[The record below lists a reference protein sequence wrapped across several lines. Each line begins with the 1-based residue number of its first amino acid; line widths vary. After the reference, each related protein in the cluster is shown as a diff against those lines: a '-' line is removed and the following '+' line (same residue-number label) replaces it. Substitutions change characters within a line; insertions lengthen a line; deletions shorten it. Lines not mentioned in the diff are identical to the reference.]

1 MRIMKSAGILLK
13 VLHDDI
19 RTSFNKALVQ
29 FDLTISQT
37 EVLGYIYLCTNIGKK
52 INQIDIQNEFSLSN
66 PTVTGILKRLEKK
79 DYIRRIRCEDD
90 ARYKIVE
97 LTDLGMEICN
107 TMKERAFQMDHRLV
121 ENFTDEE
128 KEMLF
133 YLLRKMRDNINSY
146 DSK

>member
-1 MRIMKSAGILLK
+1 MKSAGILLK
-13 VLHDDI
+13 VLNDDI
-19 RTSFNKALVQ
+19 RTSFNKALIQ
-29 FDLTISQT
+29 YDLTISQT

-79 DYIRRIRCEDD
+79 DYIRRIRCEND
-90 ARYKIVE
+90 ARYKVVE
-97 LTDLGMEICN
+97 LTDLGMEICS
-107 TMKERAFQMDHRLV
+107 TMKERTFQLDNKLV

-133 YLLRKMRDNINSY
+133 YLLRKMRDNINSC